1 MDPRRLRVGEV
12 VLGLAGAA
20 LVAGLFLQWYSS
32 PGLTGFEAL
41 DVADVILVPIAVAAL
56 AVPVV
61 TAAQRVPAV
70 PVAMEAL
77 VTLAGLLASV
87 LVLFRVLNLPGGATG
102 RDVGLWLALAG
113 ALGIVAGAFASMRD
127 ERLSKPGR
135 STDVSGRPAPPE
147 PLPDPIPAPRPE

>member
-12 VLGLAGAA
+12 VLGLAGVA
-20 LVAGLFLQWYSS
+20 LIAGLFLQWYSN

-41 DVADVILVPIAVAAL
+41 GIADVILVAIALAAI

-70 PVAMEAL
+70 PVALEAL

-87 LVLFRVLNLPGGATG
+87 IVLFRVLNLPGGATG
-102 RDVGLWLALAG
+102 RDVGLWVALAG
-113 ALGIVAGAFASMRD
+113 ALAIVGGALVGMRD

-135 STDVSGRPAPPE
+135 STDLSGRPAPPE
-147 PLPDPIPAPRPE
+147 PLPDPIPAPRSE